1 MCNRNKAN
9 VRRVTIETTPA
20 TVMQQQQQFQLQK
33 TFPFKLYNM
42 LEYACNSEFSS
53 CVSWSTEGKSFII
66 YDKEAMM
73 EKLASM
79 FFNQKNYRSFVSD
92 LHE

>member
-1 MCNRNKAN
+1 MCDSNKAI
-9 VRRVTIETTPA
+9 VRRVTIERTPA

-42 LEYACNSEFSS
+42 LEYACNSESGS
-53 CVSWSTEGKSFII
+53 CVSWSAEGTSFII
-66 YDKEAMM
+66 YDKETMM
-73 EKLASM
+73 EKLAPM
-79 FFNQKNYRSFVSD
+79 FFNQKKYRSFVSD

>member
-1 MCNRNKAN
+1 MCNSNKAI

-53 CVSWSTEGKSFII
+53 CVSWSTEGTSFII

-73 EKLASM
+73 EKLAPM